1 MGNRLLPLRGNLF
14 GDAKALEG
22 PLNELLWDLQRRLS
36 LLEGYAQTLVLP
48 PCDVAV
54 PTGAY
59 PTAGTTPFPIYLG
72 LPDGFS
78 AAGLVVLCVA
88 NIDDPNTTGINVD
101 AVALCAWKQ
110 ENNTLRIDYMTG
122 LPEGRVRLIFGAVRA
137 NAIVT

>member
-1 MGNRLLPLRGNLF
+1 MARLLPLRGNLF
-14 GDAKALEG
+14 GDAKALES
-22 PLNELLWDLQRRLS
+22 PLNEVLWDLQRRLA
-36 LLEGYAQTLVLP
+36 LLEGYAQTLTLP

-59 PTAGTTPFPIYLG
+59 PTAGTPPFPIYLG

-78 AAGLVVLCVA
+78 AAGLVVLRVE
-88 NIDDPNTTGINVD
+88 NLDDSTTGGVSVD

-110 ENNTLRIDYMTG
+110 EGNGLRIDYMTG
-122 LPEGRVRLIFGAVRA
+122 LPEGRVRILFGAVRA